1 MSLAAFQAKIGVTP
15 DGQFG
20 PKTLKAGADYLRLKP
35 LQAAHFFGQ
44 CAQESGTFTVFTE
57 NMNYS
62 ADRLVQVFPRYF
74 PNLEVA
80 RPYDRKPEMIAN
92 RVYADRMGNAS
103 EASGDGWR
111 YRGRGAIQLT
121 GRHNYKA
128 FSDYEADPAIML
140 NPDKVASDYAFESA
154 LFFFDHNKLWS
165 YCDSGLDEPA
175 VIALTKRINGGTHGL
190 EGRIKKTR
198 EYAAILGVA

>member
-1 MSLAAFQAKIGVTP
+1 MSLAAFQTRIGVTP

-20 PKTLKAGADYLRLKP
+20 PKTLKAGMEYLRLKP

-44 CAQESGTFTVFTE
+44 CAQESGNFTVFTE

-62 ADRLVQVFPRYF
+62 AERLTEVFPRYF
-74 PNLEVA
+74 PNKEIA
-80 RPYDRKPEMIAN
+80 QSYDRKPEMIAN
-92 RVYADRMGNAS
+92 RVYADRMGNGS
-103 EASGDGWR
+103 ETSGDGWR

-121 GRHNYKA
+121 GRNNYKA
-128 FSDYEADPAIML
+128 FSDYEADASIML

-165 YCDSGLDEPA
+165 CCDSGLDEPA
-175 VIALTKRINGGTHGL
+175 IIALTKRINGGTHGL

-198 EYAAILGVA
+198 EYAAVLGVA